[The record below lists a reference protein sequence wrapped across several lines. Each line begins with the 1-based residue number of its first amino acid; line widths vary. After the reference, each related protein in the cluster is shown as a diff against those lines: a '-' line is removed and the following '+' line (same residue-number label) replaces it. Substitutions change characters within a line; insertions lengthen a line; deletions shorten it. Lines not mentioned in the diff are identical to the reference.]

1 MCPYLRVPGGSLT
14 YREAKALQPPPNAIR
29 VACSWNQ
36 ITSENLERGGEV
48 GFRSCFFVLRAPF
61 RSLGLMVSVFR
72 ILCFRAAGFHYLGS
86 WLGLLWLGFSAGG
99 GLGPSTLIKF

>member
-1 MCPYLRVPGGSLT
+1 MPLLEGAGRVLDLPRGESP
-14 YREAKALQPPPNAIR
+14 AA
-29 VACSWNQ
+29 
-36 ITSENLERGGEV
+36 TSECHKSSMQLEPNYFREPGARRGSWVPEL
-48 GFRSCFFVLRAPF
+48 FFVLRAPF

-86 WLGLLWLGFSAGG
+86 WLGLLWLGFSGGG